1 MASILVVDDS
11 AVVRRMLGLILER
24 TGHLVTFAANGD
36 EGLTALRAQ
45 RPDLIISDLEM
56 PVMDGLAFV
65 RQLRADTGSRGIPVI
80 MLTAS
85 GEAEDHRV
93 IADMGIA
100 GFATKP
106 LRSNEVIELV
116 SGALDN
122 NPRDVPG

>member
-24 TGHLVTFAANGD
+24 TGHLVSFAVNGD
-36 EGLTALRAQ
+36 EGLAALRAQ

-56 PVMDGLAFV
+56 PVMDGITFV
-65 RQLRADTGSRGIPVI
+65 RQLRADAASRAIPVI

-85 GEAEDHRV
+85 GEAEEHRV

-116 SGALDN
+116 SAALEN

>member
-1 MASILVVDDS
+1 
-11 AVVRRMLGLILER
+11 
-24 TGHLVTFAANGD
+24 
-36 EGLTALRAQ
+36 
-45 RPDLIISDLEM
+45 M
-56 PVMDGLAFV
+56 PVMDGVTFV
-65 RQLRADTGSRGIPVI
+65 RQLRADPGSRAIPVI

-122 NPRDVPG
+122 NPRDVPR

>member
-36 EGLTALRAQ
+36 EGLAELRAR

-56 PVMDGLAFV
+56 PVMDGVNFV
-65 RQLRADTGSRGIPVI
+65 RQLRADPGSRAIPVI

-85 GEAEDHRV
+85 GEAEDHRT

-100 GFATKP
+100 AFATKP

-116 SGALDN
+116 SAALES